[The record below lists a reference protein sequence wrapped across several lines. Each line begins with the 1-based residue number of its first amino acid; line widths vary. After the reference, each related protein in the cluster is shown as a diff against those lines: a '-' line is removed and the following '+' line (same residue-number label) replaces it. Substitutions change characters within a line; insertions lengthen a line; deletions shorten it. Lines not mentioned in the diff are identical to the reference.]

1 MKHISCVAVVLASF
15 GVLACRGAQSSSSDE
30 DLPDATSS
38 DIDGGG
44 IDSMSAELSP
54 SDTRVVRDAAH
65 AILLR
70 QDSDGAIF
78 NGPTFLTDN
87 KLVPYFG
94 NLAARSLCM
103 AAVTLGDAS
112 YSQAARRW
120 LDWYAAHM
128 NTNGTVY
135 DYSSSSGVLTTMG
148 DFDSTD
154 SYGATFV
161 DAVYH
166 CNLAMPGLAAE
177 LAGPVASALAAVDLT
192 YQSDGLTFAKPS
204 YLIKYAMDNV
214 EVRRGLASGSLVAPT
229 ATEADIRSAKAS
241 RTLTAIDGLLW
252 VAASGRYSSG
262 MDDVGGLTPVANAW
276 YPDDMAQLMAIAW
289 LPRSPRRDGLYAS
302 VNASSFNVP
311 SSITDAQGA
320 EYAEWWGVAAKTMGD
335 TTTIETVK
343 SRFTQ
348 MNFENVLLN
357 SAADYGH
364 VISIFVE

>member
-1 MKHISCVAVVLASF
+1 
-15 GVLACRGAQSSSSDE
+15 
-30 DLPDATSS
+30 
-38 DIDGGG
+38 
-44 IDSMSAELSP
+44 MSVGLSP

-78 NGPTFLTDN
+78 NGPTSLPDN
-87 KLVPYFG
+87 RVVPYFG

-112 YSQAARRW
+112 YSVAARRW

-128 NTNGTVY
+128 NTNGTVN
-135 DYSSSSGVLTTMG
+135 DYTSASGVLTTTG

-166 CNLAMPGLAAE
+166 CNIAMPGLETE
-177 LAGPVASALAAVDLT
+177 LAGPVASALSAVELT

-204 YLIKYAMDNV
+204 YRIKYAMDNV
-214 EVRRGLASGSLVAPT
+214 EVRRGFSSGSLVAPT
-229 ATEADIRSAKAS
+229 TTEANARSAKAS
-241 RTLTAIDGLLW
+241 QTLTAIDDLLW

-262 MDDVGGLTPVANAW
+262 MDDVGGLTPVADAW

-302 VNASSFNVP
+302 LNASSFNVP

-320 EYAEWWGVAAKTMGD
+320 EYAEWWGVAAKTMAD
-335 TTTIETVK
+335 ATTIETVK

-348 MNFENVLLN
+348 MNFTSVLLN